1 MSRDDGSQFGEGARD
16 FPAHVIAASH
26 RVGPA
31 EGTALEVCRDCGAMG
46 MPRSICGFANLASRG
61 IVVTEDD
68 LDNGMQDGE
77 YQRWRN
83 GSTACSRRSAEHRPA
98 SPAHFERST
107 NPSEEIDADLR
118 RQ

>member
-31 EGTALEVCRDCGAMG
+31 EGTALEGRLDSGAIG
-46 MPRSICGFANLASRG
+46 MPRSICRFARLADRG

-68 LDNGMQDGE
+68 LDNGMLDGE
-77 YQRWRN
+77 YHSMGEWLD
-83 GSTACSRRSAEHRPA
+83 GMFSTVSRTSSGIAG
-98 SPAHFERST
+98 T
-107 NPSEEIDADLR
+107 LR
-118 RQ
+118 KLD